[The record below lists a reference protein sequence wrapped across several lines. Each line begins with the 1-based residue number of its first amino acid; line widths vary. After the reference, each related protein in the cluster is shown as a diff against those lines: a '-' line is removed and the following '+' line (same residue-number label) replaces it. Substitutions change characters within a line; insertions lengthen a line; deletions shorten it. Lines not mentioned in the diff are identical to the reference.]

1 MTAVTGRGCL
11 RAALVGGTLLVAA
24 DGTVQAQTVGATV
37 SIFAVRGTYA
47 TETTDGLYL
56 FAGVDAAGGPVR
68 LAVSFPLMRVES
80 NPLAPLPDGTL
91 LVPYSST
98 GVGDPLLRGDLRIV
112 NDTKR
117 GLQVSVAG
125 AAKFGLVEATSGR
138 GTGEHDLGAGG
149 SAFAFRGQTSLMA
162 DVMFWHY
169 GDPDGVDY
177 EDGLSYSVGAGRLIG
192 TGRWSVLGSVAGF
205 STGIAGAP
213 PPVSVGVSLLGAFVN
228 GQSMAVSANFGLNES
243 ASDFAVGVSWR
254 ISQRVRTRSTISGTP

>member
-11 RAALVGGTLLVAA
+11 WAALVGGTLLVATGA
-24 DGTVQAQTVGATV
+24 VQAQTVGATV

-56 FAGVDAAGGPVR
+56 FTGVDAAGGPVR

-80 NPLAPLPDGTL
+80 NPLAPLPDGTPSF
-91 LVPYSST
+91 PYSST
-98 GVGDPLLRGDLRIV
+98 GVGDPLLRGDVRIV
-112 NDTKR
+112 NDTRR

-125 AAKFGLVEATSGR
+125 AAKFGVVQSTSGR

-149 SAFAFRGQTSLMA
+149 SAFAFRGRTSLMA

-192 TGRWSVLGSVAGF
+192 SGRWSVLGSVAGF
-205 STGIAGAP
+205 SNGIEGAS
-213 PPVSVGVSLLGAFVN
+213 PPVSVGVSLLGAFST
-228 GQSMAVSANFGLNES
+228 GQSVAVSASVGLNES
-243 ASDFAVGVSWR
+243 ASDFSVGVSWR
-254 ISQRVRTRSTISGTP
+254 IAQAVRSRSARSGKP